1 MTRCLKNVVLAL
13 ATLVVTVPA
22 QARAAVDPLPDLI
35 TPSAHAAVQRALA
48 LLVRSQLSDGSF
60 PATTAPGSDSR
71 PDVRSTCVMTALA
84 GLALMAGGNTP
95 LEGRYAPNVDR
106 AVRFL
111 MGSITEEGLIT
122 APNSGRPMYGHGFA
136 MLFLAQAYGMLADP
150 DEQAD
155 LRKVLENAVQLTVRA
170 QANSGSW
177 SYSPNYK
184 FEPGEGSVTVTQ
196 IQGLRACR
204 NAGIKVP
211 KSTIDGACEFIKKCQ
226 EPDGGIA
233 YQIGRPGARPPI
245 TAAAVA
251 TMYNAGEYEHPVAL
265 GALEYTVRRLR
276 RSGPKGAQG
285 VYGGHQ
291 AYGLFYAA
299 QGIWFGGEELWRE
312 LFPPIRTFFVSR
324 QDDTGSIEVGGQ
336 GNIFSTAIAAIV
348 LQIPN
353 QYLPI
358 LQR

>member
-1 MTRCLKNVVLAL
+1 MRICVKPHILAIVAL
-13 ATLVVTVPA
+13 AAVLSPV
-22 QARAAVDPLPDLI
+22 RGAVDRLPELM
-35 TPSAHAAVQRALA
+35 TPEAHAAAERALA
-48 LLVRSQLSDGSF
+48 HLVRSQLSDGSF
-60 PATTAPGSDSR
+60 PANTVDGPDSR

-84 GLALMAGGNTP
+84 GLALMADGNTP
-95 LEGRYAPNVDR
+95 VEGKYALNVRR

-111 MGSITEEGLIT
+111 MRSINEEGLIT

-150 DEQAD
+150 EEQEE
-155 LRKVLENAVQLTVRA
+155 LRRVLENAVQLSVRS

-177 SYSPNYK
+177 SYSPDYK

-211 KSTIDGACEFIKKCQ
+211 KATIDGACEFIKKCQ

-233 YQIGRPGARPPI
+233 YQIGRPGSRPPI

-265 GALEYTVRRLR
+265 GALEYTVRHLR
-276 RSGPKGAQG
+276 RSGPRNA
-285 VYGGHQ
+285 YRGHQ

-299 QGIWFGGEELWRE
+299 QGVWVGGEELWRE
-312 LFPPIRTFFVSR
+312 LFPPIRTFFVNR
-324 QDDTGSIEVGGQ
+324 QDASGSINVGGQ
-336 GNIFSTAIAAIV
+336 GNILSTAIAAIV

-353 QYLPI
+353 DYLPI